1 MMVYLLVEGR
11 VDATVARRIVN
22 HCGGSV
28 GTVYGRK
35 GLPYIEE
42 RIEAFNQSA
51 QGIPILTLVDLMDTG
66 FDCPVD
72 VVKNWL
78 PHRESNMVLRV
89 VVREIESWILADRTA
104 IARFFG
110 IRESLVP
117 HHPERL
123 DDPKK
128 ALVDLARSSQYQSL
142 KNDIVPEDPT
152 VNAQGPA
159 YTSRMQ
165 RFIRERWNISQAIQR
180 AGSLRRCV
188 EAVRRL
194 RQRA

>member
-1 MMVYLLVEGR
+1 MVYLLVEGR

>member
-1 MMVYLLVEGR
+1 MIVYILVEGSL
-11 VDATVARRIVN
+11 DATVARRIVN

-42 RIEAFNQSA
+42 RIDEFNHSA

-66 FDCPVD
+66 FDCAVD
-72 VVKNWL
+72 VVGSWL
-78 PHRESNMVLRV
+78 PNRNEDMLLRV

-104 IARFFG
+104 IARYFG
-110 IRESLVP
+110 IRASLVP

-142 KNDIVPEDPT
+142 KNDIVPDDPT
-152 VNAQGPA
+152 VHAQGPA

-165 RFIRERWNISQAIQR
+165 SFVREQWEVDR
-180 AGSLRRCV
+180 ANHRSASLRRCV

-194 RQRA
+194 VDSS

>member
-1 MMVYLLVEGR
+1 MIVYILVEGSL
-11 VDATVARRIVN
+11 DATVARRIVN

-42 RIEAFNQSA
+42 RIDDFNQSA
-51 QGIPILTLVDLMDTG
+51 QGIPILALVDLMDTG

-72 VVKNWL
+72 VVEHWL
-78 PHRESNMVLRV
+78 PHREADMLLRV
-89 VVREIESWILADRTA
+89 VVREIESWILADRTG
-104 IARFFG
+104 IARYFG
-110 IRESLVP
+110 IREPLVS

-142 KNDIVPEDPT
+142 RNDIVPEDPT

-159 YTSRMQ
+159 YISRMQ
-165 RFIRERWNISQAIQR
+165 SFVRERWNIGPAKQR
-180 AGSLRRCV
+180 SASLRRCM

-194 RQRA
+194 IDRS

>member
-1 MMVYLLVEGR
+1 MIVYLLVEGR
-11 VDATVARRIVN
+11 LDATVARRIVN

-28 GTVYGRK
+28 GTVCGRK

-42 RIEAFNQSA
+42 RIDDFNQSA

-78 PHRESNMVLRV
+78 PHREANMLLRV

-110 IRESLVP
+110 IREPLVP

-123 DDPKK
+123 DDPKE
-128 ALVDLARSSQYQSL
+128 ALVDLARSSRYQSL
-142 KNDIVPEDPT
+142 KNDIVPDDPT
-152 VNAQGPA
+152 INAQGPA

-165 RFIRERWNISQAIQR
+165 HFVRDQWSIDQAKQR
-180 AGSLRRCV
+180 SLSLRRCA

-194 RQRA
+194 VGRS